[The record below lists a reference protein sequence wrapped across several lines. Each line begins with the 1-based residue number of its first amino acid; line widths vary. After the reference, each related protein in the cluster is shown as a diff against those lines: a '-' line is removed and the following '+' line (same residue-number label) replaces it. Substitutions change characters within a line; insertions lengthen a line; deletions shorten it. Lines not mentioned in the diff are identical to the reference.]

1 MKDRQTGERHG
12 GKISPLDAFFK
23 PKSVAIVGASS
34 DPKKVGNTALKNLV
48 SMGYQGK
55 VFPVNPR
62 EDSILGFRCYKSVL
76 DIPEPVESCVLL
88 VSADLTMQ
96 VADELVQRKRR
107 SDDVTA
113 AVCMT
118 AGFGELNT
126 SEGKQREQDLVQTL
140 RSASIRLIGPNCVG
154 MIDAYSGFNTNFDIS
169 AYPKGGVSILT
180 QSGAFANSFL
190 FWAERL
196 RLLGISKFASIG
208 NMADVSMSELLSYL
222 KDDEST
228 RVIAIY
234 LEGFPNPREFFEVAR
249 EVSAVK
255 PIVAFKSGKSD
266 IGSTAALSH
275 TGSVAGSDALYDG
288 AFKQAGIIR
297 ARSILEFYE
306 TVRAFAKQPVPEGN
320 RVSILTHMGG
330 PGTICMDELSATH
343 ELQLAKLSPKTET
356 ALKSI
361 CAPMANIG
369 HPDGYV
375 DLTAAHYENLH
386 NQVLKILFQDKNVDM
401 VLQILAPSAILDQKL
416 LVKEIAQACQS
427 HQGGKTFLNAV
438 TFGEFARAAR
448 QGLEDAGLPTF
459 EYPDMLARVAA
470 NMATYAAFRKSH
482 SGQTGIPKYKP
493 KPTSRSAE
501 IISSASKKG
510 RVSLLESE
518 GYEVCNEYGINVP
531 PFRVVESIESAI
543 ASADE
548 IGYPVAL
555 KVVSEEI
562 LHKTDA
568 GGVMLGITSDSALR
582 ASYEQLA
589 ANIMKA
595 APNLSK
601 IRVMVQKMMPSNTE
615 LVLGALRDKSF
626 GPTVM
631 FGMGGIYVEA
641 LKMVGFRL
649 SPICLDDAK
658 KLIHETLPPA
668 LIKGVRG
675 RGPMNVDAIAGVL
688 VSLGQL
694 LEEQPQIEEVDF
706 NPVFPYQDGC
716 IAVDAR
722 IIISSSR

>member
-1 MKDRQTGERHG
+1 
-12 GKISPLDAFFK
+12 
-23 PKSVAIVGASS
+23 
-34 DPKKVGNTALKNLV
+34 
-48 SMGYQGK
+48 MGYQGK

-62 EDSILGFRCYKSVL
+62 EDSILGFRCYKNML
-76 DIPEPVESCVLL
+76 DIPEPVDVCVLL
-88 VSADLTMQ
+88 VSADLTMK
-96 VADELVQRKRR
+96 VANELVQRKRQY
-107 SDDVTA
+107 DDVTA
-113 AVCMT
+113 AVCMS

-126 SEGKQREQDLVQTL
+126 SEGKQRERDLVQTL

-154 MIDAYSGFNTNFDIS
+154 VFDTYSGFNTNFDIA

-196 RLLGISKFASIG
+196 RLIGVSKFASIG
-208 NMADVSMSELLSYL
+208 NMADVTMGELLNYL

-228 RVIAIY
+228 RVIALY
-234 LEGFPNPREFFEVAR
+234 MEGFPNPREFFEVAR

-255 PIVAFKSGKSD
+255 PIVVIKTGKSD
-266 IGSTAALSH
+266 IGSKAALSH
-275 TGSVAGSDALYDG
+275 TGSVAGSDAIYDG

-297 ARSILEFYE
+297 ARTILEFYD

-320 RVSILTHMGG
+320 RVSVLTHMGG
-330 PGTICMDELSATH
+330 PGTICIDEISATH
-343 ELQLAKLSPKTET
+343 ELQLAKLSLETEK

-386 NQVLKILFQDKNVDM
+386 NQVLQILFQDKNIDM
-401 VLQILAPSAILDQKL
+401 VLQILAPSAFLDQKL

-427 HQGGKTFLNAV
+427 QQGGKTFLNAV
-438 TFGEFARAAR
+438 TFGEFAREVR
-448 QGLEDAGLPTF
+448 QGLEDAGMPTF
-459 EYPDMLARVAA
+459 EYTDMLARVAG

-493 KPTSRSAE
+493 NPKSQSAE
-501 IISSASKKG
+501 MISSASKRG

-518 GYEVCNEYGINVP
+518 AYEVCNEYGIKVP
-531 PFRVVESIESAI
+531 PFRVVESIEGAI
-543 ASADE
+543 ASANE

-589 ANIMKA
+589 ANVKKA

-601 IRVMVQKMMPSNTE
+601 MKVMVQKMMPSNTE

-626 GPTVM
+626 GPVVM

-641 LKMVGFRL
+641 LKIVGFRL
-649 SPICLDDAK
+649 SPITLEDAK
-658 KLIHETLPPA
+658 KLIQETLPSA

-722 IIISSSR
+722 MIISKSR